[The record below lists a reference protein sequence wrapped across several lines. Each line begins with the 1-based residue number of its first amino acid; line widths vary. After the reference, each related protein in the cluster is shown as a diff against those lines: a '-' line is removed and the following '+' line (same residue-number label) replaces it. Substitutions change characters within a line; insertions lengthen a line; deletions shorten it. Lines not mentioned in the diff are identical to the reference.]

1 MRLEEHTEL
10 WWSKMEQRQWQE
22 VFTIV
27 RKYQKNMHGNSYYD
41 SEYDRLNKVLD
52 ELYPLAYGEIPC
64 KN

>member
-1 MRLEEHTEL
+1 
-10 WWSKMEQRQWQE
+10 MEQRQWQE

-27 RKYQKNMHGNSYYD
+27 RKYQKNMHSNAYYR

-52 ELYPLAYGEIPC
+52 ELYPLEYGENQC